1 MGKLIYLISAL
12 DGINALSLALS
23 WITIPITV
31 VSICVYLEINYMK
44 DENEI
49 KNYITKIILKGVF
62 VFIISIVTNVLI
74 PSKEEMY
81 LIAFTK
87 DYDKEELY
95 QMSKNEVKEAV
106 DYIFEKIEDV
116 KE

>member
-1 MGKLIYLISAL
+1 MGKLIYLVSVL
-12 DGINALSLALS
+12 DGINTLSLLLCL
-23 WITIPITV
+23 ITIPVT
-31 VSICVYLEINYMK
+31 ICVICAYIDINYMK

>member
-1 MGKLIYLISAL
+1 MGKLIYLISVL
-12 DGINALSLALS
+12 EGIDALSLALS

-31 VSICVYLEINYMK
+31 VAICVYLEIHYMSDK
-44 DENEI
+44 NEI
-49 KNYITKIILKGVF
+49 KHDIAKIISKGIF
-62 VFIISIVTNVLI
+62 VLIISMVTNVLI
-74 PSKEEMY
+74 PSEEEMY

-87 DYDKEELY
+87 DYNKEELY
-95 QMSKNEVKEAV
+95 QMSKNEIKESV